1 MHWIQVEVNGER
13 LRLHVVLHN
22 HALKSILPQ
31 PPGARILPD
40 VPLRVALQHA
50 FNDFACGKFSAG
62 ESGTPAEVEPPED
75 DESGCPSISKATL
88 GIRELLVNLH

>member
-1 MHWIQVEVNGER
+1 M
-13 LRLHVVLHN
+13 
-22 HALKSILPQ
+22 
-31 PPGARILPD
+31 
-40 VPLRVALQHA
+40 RVALQHA
-50 FNDFACGKFSAG
+50 FNDFACAKFSAG